1 MEDLLHYC
9 WKYRLYQQ
17 DNLKTSDGQTV
28 EVISTGTHNTDAG
41 PDFFNAKIRIGDTT
55 WAGNIEIHQ
64 KSSHWFL
71 HKHDA
76 DAAFDNV
83 ILHVVEQHDKPVI
96 IELLMESSVH
106 N

>member
-41 PDFFNAKIRIGDTT
+41 PDFFNAKIKIDGTL
-55 WAGNIEIHQ
+55 WVGNVEIHN
-64 KSSHWFL
+64 KASDWKL
-71 HKHDA
+71 HHHDSDKA
-76 DAAFDNV
+76 YDTV
-83 ILHVVEQHDKPVI
+83 VLHAKERFR
-96 IELLMESSVH
+96 
-106 N
+106 